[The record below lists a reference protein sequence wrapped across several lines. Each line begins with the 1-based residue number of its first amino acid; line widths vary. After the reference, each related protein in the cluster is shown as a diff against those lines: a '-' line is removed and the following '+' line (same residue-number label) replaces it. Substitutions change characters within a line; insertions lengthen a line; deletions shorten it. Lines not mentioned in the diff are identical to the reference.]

1 MTLQDARES
10 LQKILDVTNPADAP
24 TAYYA
29 LYHDP
34 KRSALFVRRDEH
46 GETVGFVGR
55 FQTGIDLFRPVV
67 TLRCWQPEVAADLL
81 AEALIPGR
89 PYLIFSNLNQ
99 LPMVGGSMQV
109 SNERILQIF
118 TLDPSRFKPVMNV
131 LVVHKQAPDGSPR
144 VEISSNGLQAVAGLN
159 WQSAGFAEIYVQTD
173 PEARQRGW
181 GAAVVAGICERV
193 LSSGRVPIYLV
204 EPGNESSVRLA
215 RGMGFVDTGARQVF
229 ADTIYTGHPTRG

>member
-1 MTLQDARES
+1 MTLEDARES
-10 LQKILDVTNPADAP
+10 LQKILDVNNPADAP

-34 KRSALFVRRDEH
+34 KRSSVYVRRDEH
-46 GETVGFVGR
+46 GEVVGFVGR

-67 TLRCWQPEVAADLL
+67 TMRCWQPEVAADLL
-81 AEALIPGR
+81 AEALIQGR

-118 TLDPSRFKPVMNV
+118 ALDASRFKPVMNV

-159 WQSAGFAEIYVQTD
+159 WQSPGFAEIYVQTD

-229 ADTIYTGHPTRG
+229 ADTIYMGHPMRD